1 MSKESG
7 SRMKKGKD
15 PTVIM
20 VESDAV
26 RTLRT
31 VADDEAFYF
40 YETMDKPTG
49 QCAKSLQEF
58 LDKIESV
65 KPESLAFHHERN
77 DFMNWIANTLGDPK
91 LAHRIEM
98 IPRKQSSQI
107 KTKIR
112 AAVKAR
118 LEELEGISIQVR
130 EPEVIHAMR
139 CGTVRAK
146 IVD

>member
-7 SRMKKGKD
+7 SRMKKGRS

-20 VESDAV
+20 VESNAV

-31 VADDEAFYF
+31 VEDAEAFYF

-98 IPRKQSSQI
+98 IPRKQSNQI
-107 KTKIR
+107 RTRIR

-130 EPEVIHAMR
+130 EPEVMHAMH
-139 CGTVRAK
+139 CGSVRTK
-146 IVD
+146 K